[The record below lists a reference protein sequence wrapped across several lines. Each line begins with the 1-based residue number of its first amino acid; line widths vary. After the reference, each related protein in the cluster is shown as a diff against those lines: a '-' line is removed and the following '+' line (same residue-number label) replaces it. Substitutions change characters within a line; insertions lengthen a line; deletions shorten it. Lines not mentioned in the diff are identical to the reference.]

1 MKQSLNIGKEPGFQ
15 KFIITSAVM
24 HLLFI
29 TLVAVPIK
37 TKDREYKSYFV
48 NLVGPAEI
56 RKAVKKSVTD
66 KTGERAIKIKPAL
79 KKRIKLKSKAH
90 MSLEPAGRVTKE
102 IQRLSAIN
110 AISKK
115 KRQKEKQ
122 TAEDREA
129 NNAIARAI
137 EGIKKK
143 KLISVSRGVGI
154 PSRVSSADAESYYA
168 LITEEI
174 WSEWIPPDYGATGLE
189 VIISIK
195 INRDGK
201 VISREIEKS
210 SGNTFFDRSASKAIS
225 KASPLPPPPV
235 EMEIGVRFYL

>member
-1 MKQSLNIGKEPGFQ
+1 MKESLNIGKEPNFQ
-15 KFIITSAVM
+15 KIIITSAVM

-29 TLVAVPIK
+29 SLIAFPLK
-37 TKDREYKSYFV
+37 TKGREYKTYFV

-56 RKAVKKSVTD
+56 RKATVIKNKVGG
-66 KTGERAIKIKPAL
+66 KAIKIKPAL
-79 KKRIKLKSKAH
+79 KKRAKPKSKTD
-90 MSLEPAGRVTKE
+90 MSLEPADRVTKE
-102 IQRLSAIN
+102 IERISAIS

-122 TAEDREA
+122 IAESGEA
-129 NNAIARAI
+129 DNAIARAI
-137 EGIKKK
+137 EGIRKK
-143 KLISVSRGVGI
+143 KLINVTKGTGI

-168 LITEEI
+168 VITEDI
-174 WSEWIPPDYGATGLE
+174 WSEWIPPDYDATGLE

-195 INRDGK
+195 IKGDGK
-201 VISREIEKS
+201 VVSQEIEKS
-210 SGNTFFDRSASKAIS
+210 SGNTFFDRSASRAIS